1 MGEIQKI
8 DLKGM
13 RVLTTK
19 QLAEAYEVTEEKIRW
34 NFKYNRERYIPGKH
48 FIIIEGEELR
58 EMKRECEF
66 HTLLCKQAKSVCFWT
81 EKGALMHA
89 KSLNTEKAWQAYEY
103 LVDAYFKDKQED
115 TPKALPEKATPAIET
130 KKNTIPEMR
139 NPIWIFNVLYQFAK
153 ANKMNVRSLDLR
165 SCFSV
170 LNRNQIAIKTQ
181 MRLETVNYELAYELA
196 HAMIHYN
203 AGDIISSPLR
213 KEYDQQA
220 ERAADMLIKLLDN
233 VEQSI

>member
-8 DLKGM
+8 ELKGM

-19 QLAEAYEVTEEKIRW
+19 QIAEAYETTEDKIRW
-34 NFKYNRERYIPGKH
+34 NFKYNRDRYIPGKH
-48 FIIIEGEELR
+48 FIIIEGDELR
-58 EMKRECEF
+58 EMKSKCEF
-66 HTLLCKQAKSVCFWT
+66 HTLFKQAKSVCFWT

-89 KSLNTEKAWQAYEY
+89 KSLNTEKAWEAYEY
-103 LVDAYFKDKQED
+103 LVDAYFKDKQENTTKD
-115 TPKALPEKATPAIET
+115 LPEKATPAIET

-139 NPIWIFNVLYQFAK
+139 NPIWIFNVLYQFAIC
-153 ANKMNVRSLDLR
+153 NKMNVRSLNMQ
-165 SCFSV
+165 SCLSI
-170 LNRNQIAIKTQ
+170 LNSNQIAIRTQ
-181 MRLETVNYELAYELA
+181 MKLEAVNYELAYELA
-196 HAMIHYN
+196 HFMIHYD

-220 ERAADMLIKLLDN
+220 ERAANMIIKLLDN

>member
-8 DLKGM
+8 ELKGI

-19 QLAEAYEVTEEKIRW
+19 QIAEAYETTEEKIRW
-34 NFKYNRERYIPGKH
+34 NFKYNRDKYIPGKH
-48 FIIIEGEELR
+48 YIVIEGEELR

-66 HTLLCKQAKSVCFWT
+66 HTLFKQAKSVCFWT

-103 LVDAYFKDKQED
+103 LVDAYFKDKHEN
-115 TPKALPEKATPAIET
+115 TPKALPEKTTPAIET

-153 ANKMNVRSLDLR
+153 CNKMNVRSLDMKSR
-165 SCFSV
+165 CFSI
-170 LNRNQIAIKTQ
+170 LNQNQIGIRTQ
-181 MRLETVNYELAYELA
+181 MKLETVNYELAYELS
-196 HAMIHYN
+196 HAMIHYD
-203 AGDIISSPLR
+203 AGNIIDSPLR

>member
-1 MGEIQKI
+1 MEEIQKI
-8 DLKGM
+8 ELKGM

-19 QLAEAYEVTEEKIRW
+19 QLAEAYDATEEKIRW
-34 NFKYNRERYIPGKH
+34 NFKYNRKRYIPGKH
-48 FIIIEGEELR
+48 FILIEGEELR
-58 EMKRECEF
+58 EMKRQREF
-66 HTLLCKQAKSVCFWT
+66 HTLFKQAKSVCFWT

-103 LVDAYFKDKQED
+103 LVDAYFKDKQEGA
-115 TPKALPEKATPAIET
+115 PKALPEKVTPAIET

-153 ANKMNVRSLDLR
+153 DNKMNVRSLDLQ
-165 SCFSV
+165 SCYSI
-170 LNRNQIAIKTQ
+170 LKRDQIGIRTQ
-181 MRLETVNYELAYELA
+181 MKLETVNYELAYELS
-196 HAMIHYN
+196 HAMIHYD
-203 AGDIISSPLR
+203 AGNIIDSPLR